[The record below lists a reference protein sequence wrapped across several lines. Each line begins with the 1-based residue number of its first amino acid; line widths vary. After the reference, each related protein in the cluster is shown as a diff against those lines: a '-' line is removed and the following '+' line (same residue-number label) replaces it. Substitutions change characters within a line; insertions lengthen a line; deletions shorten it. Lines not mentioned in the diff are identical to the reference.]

1 MKKVQGSSSVLFSA
15 IKMALGTLGS
25 RVLGLV
31 RDILVAASFSTVI
44 TDAWLVAFRIP
55 NLFRRL
61 FGEGALTL
69 SFLPVLVKTRES
81 GGPEAEKQLI
91 NQLFSFLFL
100 LLGFFSIICFIF
112 APQILHLIAGGEAFT
127 SIAGKMTYS
136 IRFLRIMSFFLLF
149 ICMFAFFMALLNSRK
164 KFFGAAFAPALL
176 NLSLIIACLLPDS
189 IFEIPGEGL
198 SWMALIGGFLQMA
211 FLVPAI
217 KKLGLIPKLQSYV
230 FSPEVK
236 AVFKNSTPAFL
247 SMGVLQITNMV
258 NVYFA
263 STIENGANSW
273 IYYADRLLELPLSLI
288 AVSFASALLPSLS
301 EFWARNDHEKFSLEF
316 QKQLQ
321 FTIFLALPAGVGLF
335 FLGEDLVRLI
345 FQRGEFSAYSAAQ
358 TASVVQ
364 IYAFSLLIFASVRI
378 VNVCFYASQKV
389 WMPIWGTL
397 SSLLLHISIVSYF
410 VTNYGVKGLAIST
423 AISGFFNLVVQF
435 SLYQKEFRGFR
446 WALFFKA
453 TLKSVLAA
461 ALMAGVILL
470 YFRLIEDQLVAD
482 SRWNVLP
489 LILVCIVV
497 YFIAALI
504 LGTDELQKLRN
515 RLRRGRRPSKKC

>member
-69 SFLPVLVKTRES
+69 SFLPILVKTRES
-81 GGPEAEKQLI
+81 GGPEAEKQLV

-100 LLGFFSIICFIF
+100 LLGLFSFVCLVF

-127 SIAGKMTYS
+127 SIAGKMAYS

-164 KFFGAAFAPALL
+164 KFFGAAIAPAFL
-176 NLSLIIACLLPDS
+176 NIALIVACLLPQS
-189 IFEIPGEGL
+189 LFEVPGESL

-211 FLVPAI
+211 ILIPSI
-217 KKLGLIPKLQSYV
+217 KKLGLIPKLQTYV

-236 AVFKNSTPAFL
+236 RVFKNSTPAFL

-301 EFWARNDHEKFSLEF
+301 EYWAKNDHEKFSLEF

-335 FLGEDLVRLI
+335 LLGEDLVRLI
-345 FQRGEFSAYSAAQ
+345 FQRGEFTAYSALQ
-358 TASVVQ
+358 TASVVK

-389 WMPIWGTL
+389 WLPIWGTVA
-397 SSLLLHISIVSYF
+397 SLVLHLSIVSYF
-410 VTNYGVKGLAIST
+410 VESFGVQGLAIST
-423 AISGFFNLVVQF
+423 AISGGFNLVIQF
-435 SLYQKEFRGFR
+435 FIYQREFKGFR
-446 WALFFKA
+446 WLLFCKA
-453 TLKSVLAA
+453 ILKSSTA
-461 ALMAGVILL
+461 ALSMAAFILL
-470 YFRLIEDQLVAD
+470 YFRFIEDGLIMN
-482 SRWNVLP
+482 SRWNVLA
-489 LILVCIVV
+489 LILCCVIV
-497 YFIAALI
+497 YFIAAMI
-504 LGTDELQKLRN
+504 LGTDELQKLKK
-515 RLRRGRRPSKKC
+515 RLRKKRLRN